1 MVDKSLPGLRLS
13 EPVRPVF
20 GRGRVVSIEGDPG
33 AAYLERAIQEAERK
47 PNGEWA
53 RTIIGGDEAMT
64 RESRFG
70 IVTLQNAPWTTLVE
84 HWQYLDE
91 LGLDSVWVADHF
103 TNPFFPSEPWLE
115 GWTLLSALA
124 AHTGRIRLGTMVTNI
139 SLHNPAV
146 LARQALTVD
155 HVSGGRLELG
165 IGAGG
170 APADHTMTGIPD
182 WDPPERAARLR
193 EFVEILD
200 QMLRNEV
207 TTYQGRYYRVEGAE
221 MHPAPVQK
229 PRPPLMVAALGPKTL
244 KTAARYADS
253 WNTLADPGQ
262 SVQQGLETTRQRNE
276 MLDEYCTEIGRDP
289 GEISRSLL
297 AWPFMPETPF
307 DSDDAFHDLVGR
319 YREVGINEFIFYWF
333 RKEALEYG
341 YDRSMVERSVD
352 RAMLERLA
360 TGVIP
365 ALRSSTGQT

>member
-1 MVDKSLPGLRLS
+1 
-13 EPVRPVF
+13 
-20 GRGRVVSIEGDPG
+20 
-33 AAYLERAIQEAERK
+33 
-47 PNGEWA
+47 
-53 RTIIGGDEAMT
+53 MT
-64 RESRFG
+64 RPLRFG
-70 IVTLQNAPWTTLVE
+70 VVTLQNDPWTALVE
-84 HWQYLDE
+84 RWRYLDE
-91 LGLDSVWVADHF
+91 LDLDSAWVADHF
-103 TNPFFPSEPWLE
+103 VNPFSQANPFVE
-115 GWTLLSALA
+115 GWTLLPALA
-124 AHTGRIRLGTMVTNI
+124 AHTGRIRPGTMVTNI

-200 QMLRNEV
+200 HEILDQMLRNEV
-207 TTYQGRYYRVEGAE
+207 TTYHGRYYRVEGAE

-229 PRPPLMVAALGPKTL
+229 PRPPMMVAALGPKTL

-262 SVQQGLETTRQRNE
+262 SAQQVLETTRQRNE
-276 MLDEYCTEIGRDP
+276 MLDEYCTQIGRDP

-319 YREVGINEFIFYWF
+319 YR
-333 RKEALEYG
+333 
-341 YDRSMVERSVD
+341 
-352 RAMLERLA
+352 
-360 TGVIP
+360 
-365 ALRSSTGQT
+365 